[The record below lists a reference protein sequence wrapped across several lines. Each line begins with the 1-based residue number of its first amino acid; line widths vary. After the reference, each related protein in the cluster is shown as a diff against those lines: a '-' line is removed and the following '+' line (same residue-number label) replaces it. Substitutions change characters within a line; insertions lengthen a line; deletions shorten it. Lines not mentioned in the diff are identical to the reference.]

1 MGNFTHA
8 NQKFLKKHMKGFNTI
23 VRNCAKVITHNRC
36 KLRRKKSSEKGS
48 LSFKKGV
55 KFMPLEK
62 KVALSIAAV
71 GTIIAKL
78 LGGWD
83 MGLQYLVL
91 FMAIDYVTGISR
103 AFKDKVL
110 SSEIGINGIL
120 KKVMILFIVA
130 VAVGIDN
137 VTGAQGVV
145 RLATIWFY
153 MGMEGISILE
163 NAAKLGVPIPDK
175 IKDALLQIKDGGK
188 KADKEEVK

>member
-1 MGNFTHA
+1 
-8 NQKFLKKHMKGFNTI
+8 
-23 VRNCAKVITHNRC
+23 
-36 KLRRKKSSEKGS
+36 
-48 LSFKKGV
+48 
-55 KFMPLEK
+55 
-62 KVALSIAAV
+62 
-71 GTIIAKL
+71 
-78 LGGWD
+78 

-110 SSEIGINGIL
+110 SSEVGINGIL